1 MTAVPAPLP
10 MPVWQEDSTVQAIL
24 DGIETC
30 QQKAQDLSKAMT
42 DFEPVLY
49 EKLQWLLDK
58 TFGLAAPYVGEV
70 VLAWEGL
77 KRGLPPV
84 LKAVHD
90 FLKDLRAPA
99 KIIALGEYLVGEPL
113 NHLNDLKNAT
123 NKSSLA
129 SPMSWSGDGA
139 DAFYTVAG
147 NQEKAIAGMA
157 SVLTPVSAAVLDFG
171 IATRNACLAALVAI
185 AGALV
190 DLAVGIIALTPPIT
204 LVGIAIT
211 GGGVVAL
218 LALLKVASDYFAEQ
232 SKTQAEAL
240 KTTVARYGVWPRG
253 GGDDKAMAQ
262 NMSDGTVK
270 DGDASWS
277 RK

>member
-77 KRGLPPV
+77 KRGLPPA
-84 LKAVHD
+84 LQAVHD

-147 NQEKAIAGMA
+147 NHEKAIADMA
-157 SVLTPVSAAVLDFG
+157 GVLTPVTSAILDFG
-171 IATRNACLAALVAI
+171 IATRSACLGVLVGI
-185 AGALV
+185 AGVLV
-190 DLAVGIIALTPPIT
+190 ELIVGIAALTPPFT
-204 LVGIAIT
+204 LGGILLI
-211 GGGVVAL
+211 GGGVAALIGTIAVA
-218 LALLKVASDYFAEQ
+218 VNYFNEQ

-240 KTTVARYGVWPRG
+240 KATVARYGVWPRG
-253 GGDDKAMAQ
+253 GGDDKESAQ